1 MIGLFFTGVY
11 ILKAYAGVLHGPRN
25 DRWLAIPEISTREV
39 WVIAPLMVLMLW
51 IGIWPASL
59 LNLINHAVN
68 FFF

>member
-1 MIGLFFTGVY
+1 
-11 ILKAYAGVLHGPRN
+11 VLQGPRN
-25 DRWLAIPEISTREV
+25 DRWLAIPEISNREV

-51 IGIWPASL
+51 IGIWPASI